1 MAFSGI
7 VLGILL
13 TDVICQAGNVIFA
26 WRGASHRAAG
36 PTAPAMG
43 EASSQGEFQFYGE
56 TLIHPLPCGQASVT
70 LSSSP
75 YYSEFLPSGFGIAE
89 RWWHGEAAVGT
100 PACAITSDG
109 GCGSVPERVALA
121 NTAPCLKAV
130 VSNLPEELI
139 SGDLV

>member
-13 TDVICQAGNVIFA
+13 TDVICQAGNVIFT

-43 EASSQGEFQFYGE
+43 EASSQGEFPFYRE
-56 TLIHPLPCGQASVT
+56 AHIQPIPCGQASVT
-70 LSSSP
+70 PSSSP
-75 YYSEFLPSGFGIAE
+75 YHSEFLPICLGIAK
-89 RWWHGEAAVGT
+89 WWQGEAEVGT
-100 PACAITSDG
+100 AACAITSAG
-109 GCGSVPERVALA
+109 GCGSVPGRVALA

>member
-13 TDVICQAGNVIFA
+13 TDVICQAGNVIFT

-36 PTAPAMG
+36 PTAPVMG
-43 EASSQGEFQFYGE
+43 AASSQGEFPFYGE
-56 TLIHPLPCGQASVT
+56 AHIHPIPCGQASVT
-70 LSSSP
+70 PPSSP
-75 YYSEFLPSGFGIAE
+75 YYSEFLQIGFGIAK
-89 RWWHGEAAVGT
+89 RWQEEAEVGT
-100 PACAITSDG
+100 PACAITSAC
-109 GCGSVPERVALA
+109 GCGSVPGRVALA

>member
-13 TDVICQAGNVIFA
+13 TDVICQAGNVIFT
-26 WRGASHRAAG
+26 WRGARHCAAG
-36 PTAPAMG
+36 PTVPVKG
-43 EASSQGEFQFYGE
+43 EGSSQGEFPFYGE
-56 TLIHPLPCGQASVT
+56 AYIHPVPCGQASAT
-70 LSSSP
+70 PPSSP
-75 YYSEFLPSGFGIAE
+75 CCSEFLLIGFGIAK
-89 RWWHGEAAVGT
+89 WWQGEAEVGT
-100 PACAITSDG
+100 PACATTSAG

-121 NTAPCLKAV
+121 SAAPCLKAV